1 MVVIWGEI
9 STNPTM
15 MAGRLVKVAY
25 SLVDI
30 VVGLVIRIICMLFW
44 VILGHPTAKALYVV
58 ITGTI
63 LAYDRISYM
72 LFDLGSALS
81 YVSMNLFWATT

>member
-1 MVVIWGEI
+1 
-9 STNPTM
+9 
-15 MAGRLVKVAY
+15 
-25 SLVDI
+25 
-30 VVGLVIRIICMLFW
+30 MLFW
-44 VILGHPTAKALYVV
+44 VILGHPTAKALQVV